1 MDYQYN
7 RHSVRQKRPEKEIGI
22 HSIRGGNIV
31 GEHEVIFAGNDE
43 IVKLSHSARSKAI
56 FAQGAVNAAIFL
68 NGKTPR
74 IYNMK
79 DLVNA

>member
-1 MDYQYN
+1 MCIMSMTDIQN
-7 RHSVRQKRPEKEIGI
+7 GRNEKEIGI
-22 HSIRGGNIV
+22 HAIRGGNIV

-68 NGKTPR
+68 KNKAPR

-79 DLVNA
+79 DLVNS